1 MAYESFIQG
10 AIWLPDILDESESIA
25 GRHIIERKQTLVFD
39 VRETGGTEDNER
51 MFLIAS
57 ERSKRKIKLQKQLT
71 FWSRQTMPKK
81 MDC

>member
-1 MAYESFIQG
+1 MKVLLRR

-39 VRETGGTEDNER
+39 VRETGETGDNER

-57 ERSKRKIKLQKQLT
+57 ERSKRKIKL
-71 FWSRQTMPKK
+71 
-81 MDC
+81 